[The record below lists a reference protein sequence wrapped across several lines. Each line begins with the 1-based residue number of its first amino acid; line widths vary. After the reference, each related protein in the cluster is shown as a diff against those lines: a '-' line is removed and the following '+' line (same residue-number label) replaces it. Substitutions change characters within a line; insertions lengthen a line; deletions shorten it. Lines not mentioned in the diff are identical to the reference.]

1 MDALVAKYRRP
12 AGMMQEAFGEEE
24 VQEMMG
30 LENPGLSLKFAMPV
44 AHVSVHHYPTHS
56 NPHADRE
63 TEGVAKY

>member
-30 LENPGLSLKFAMPV
+30 LENPGLSLKFAMPPV
-44 AHVSVHHYPTHS
+44 AHVSVHT
-56 NPHADRE
+56 PHADRE